1 MGCKYTAYFHGVN
14 RYRTNLLIAA
24 MIMVFVGLVVLQFSW
39 VRSTIITR
47 DQIFTK
53 SVGSVLQSM
62 EAVFARANFTLPHA
76 SGSASPDD
84 PLAALPATGAAATVH
99 RDSLRNAPPVISRM
113 AKMQVIDSM
122 LTIAFATQGVE
133 GVYRTAVF
141 DRFGRPIFVR
151 EADDPSISE
160 FLNQGFHIH
169 LGQNVKPDD
178 LQILYVW
185 FPHQTFDRVAGL
197 WLQLVLTVLLMAV
210 MVFLTLYTATGLR
223 KAQRLNKLKAD
234 LINNMT
240 HELKTP
246 ISTIGLAAEA
256 LSDHSIASHQDDRQ
270 YYLRMIR
277 DENRRLTV
285 LVENVLNA
293 AALDQGVLQLVLEP
307 INMHDL
313 LSEVVKKQAISI
325 HKRGG
330 RVQQKFSAE
339 QPIIEGDHTHW
350 TNVVF
355 NLVDNAMKYGGD
367 KPILLL
373 ETWNDGNRLHVSFKD
388 NGVGISKEH
397 LSKIFDKLFR
407 VPTGLLHDVKG
418 FGIGLSYVKS
428 VVEQHGASI
437 DVTSK
442 LGVGS
447 TFVLTVPLKNL
458 KPTKHE

>member
-1 MGCKYTAYFHGVN
+1 
-14 RYRTNLLIAA
+14 
-24 MIMVFVGLVVLQFSW
+24 
-39 VRSTIITR
+39 
-47 DQIFTK
+47 
-53 SVGSVLQSM
+53 
-62 EAVFARANFTLPHA
+62 
-76 SGSASPDD
+76 
-84 PLAALPATGAAATVH
+84 
-99 RDSLRNAPPVISRM
+99 
-113 AKMQVIDSM
+113 
-122 LTIAFATQGVE
+122 
-133 GVYRTAVF
+133 
-141 DRFGRPIFVR
+141 
-151 EADDPSISE
+151 
-160 FLNQGFHIH
+160 
-169 LGQNVKPDD
+169 
-178 LQILYVW
+178 
-185 FPHQTFDRVAGL
+185 
-197 WLQLVLTVLLMAV
+197 
-210 MVFLTLYTATGLR
+210 
-223 KAQRLNKLKAD
+223 
-234 LINNMT
+234 
-240 HELKTP
+240 
-246 ISTIGLAAEA
+246 
-256 LSDHSIASHQDDRQ
+256 
-270 YYLRMIR
+270 MIR

-442 LGVGS
+442 IGVGS